1 METKFDFRHDAN
13 GYDYQVK
20 IMRIVL
26 SKEHVK
32 KLGFYNILCALISA
46 A

>member
-1 METKFDFRHDAN
+1 METKFDFGHEAN
-13 GYDYQVK
+13 DYDYQVK

-26 SKEHVK
+26 NEEHMK
-32 KLGFYNILCALISA
+32 KLAFYNILCALISA